1 MRFDSVRRSAR
12 FVLGAAALLAGC
24 GGGDRTAGGGTV
36 IIGSAQDP
44 KTLFP
49 PTADGVQ
56 ARAITDLIFE
66 RLADRGPSLNTVGD
80 SGFVPRVAQRWEW
93 SPDGLRLT
101 FHVDPRA
108 QWQDGNPVTAADV
121 RFGFAVYTDTLVGS
135 RMGSDL
141 RAVVDSV
148 SVGDSLTC
156 TVWFRQRSPE
166 RFDVFVSS
174 MTPLPEHL
182 LGGMRRDSLAMSAFA
197 RSPVGDGPFKLV
209 KWEQQVRLEVAPSS
223 SYRGGRPVLDRVIW
237 SFAPDASTLV
247 KQLMA
252 GESDFVE
259 GLAPDAVPSV
269 VGQPGLRLV
278 RLGAYNYNFL
288 QFNLRDG
295 ATSRAHPLF
304 GDRTLRRALT
314 MALDRGLLLRSVFDT
329 LGRVGLGPF
338 VRAQW
343 AADTTLA
350 QIAFDRARAARLL
363 DSLGWRTGADGM
375 RARNGRPLA
384 FALLAP
390 TSSTPRM
397 SFAVLIQE
405 QLRLVGVKVEIQK
418 MDFPAMQARMM
429 SHAFDAVMGGLAASP
444 SPSGVRQSWTSAA
457 SHNGGLNYGSYD
469 NPAFDAQVDSALVAT
484 GPSTARSHYRR
495 AYQIIVDDAPA
506 IWLYEPPNLA
516 GASTRLQLG
525 TVRADAWWMGIPGWS
540 IAPGRRL
547 PRDAA
552 PASAP

>member
-1 MRFDSVRRSAR
+1 MRFHSVRRSAR

-66 RLADRGPSLNTVGD
+66 R
-80 SGFVPRVAQRWEW
+80 SGREGSRAATARSPRVAQRWEW

-108 QWQDGNPVTAADV
+108 QWQDGKPVTAADV

-156 TVWFRQRSPE
+156 TAWFRQPSPE

-182 LGGMRRDSLAMSAFA
+182 LGGVRRDSLAMSAFA

-209 KWEQQVRLEVAPSS
+209 KWEQQVRLEVAPNS

-295 ATSRAHPLF
+295 ATPRAHPLF
-304 GDRTLRRALT
+304 GDRTLRRAPT
-314 MALDRGLLLRSVFDT
+314 MAPTAAFCCGASSTR
-329 LGRVGLGPF
+329 LGAWGSGPLF
-338 VRAQW
+338 
-343 AADTTLA
+343 
-350 QIAFDRARAARLL
+350 
-363 DSLGWRTGADGM
+363 
-375 RARNGRPLA
+375 ARNGRPTRPSRRSRSIA
-384 FALLAP
+384 RARHDCSTRSDGAPAP
-390 TSSTPRM
+390 TACARGMAGRSRSRC
-397 SFAVLIQE
+397 
-405 QLRLVGVKVEIQK
+405 LR
-418 MDFPAMQARMM
+418 R
-429 SHAFDAVMGGLAASP
+429 
-444 SPSGVRQSWTSAA
+444 
-457 SHNGGLNYGSYD
+457 
-469 NPAFDAQVDSALVAT
+469 
-484 GPSTARSHYRR
+484 RR
-495 AYQIIVDDAPA
+495 A
-506 IWLYEPPNLA
+506 LR
-516 GASTRLQLG
+516 G
-525 TVRADAWWMGIPGWS
+525 
-540 IAPGRRL
+540 
-547 PRDAA
+547 
-552 PASAP
+552 